1 MQTPHQSAATTP
13 FEPPAPQARPHTE
26 RHTDRLQRELENT
39 QQALTRANRENRQ
52 FKALLDHLPAMV
64 GYWDAA
70 KINRFANH
78 AYVDWFGKRPEDING
93 RHIRDLLGPHL
104 YGLNSPFMDLALAG
118 QPQRFERTITNPE
131 SGARRISL
139 SDYVP
144 HVEGGEIRGFFVMVS
159 DISAQKEAETQLQQ
173 LNADLTTSHSLL
185 RTLSAHNETRIENER
200 KHFAR
205 EVHDELGQVLTAL
218 RMDLLILEMRFC
230 KQNEELWAKVQEMQ
244 GTLNQAFQSIRD
256 VAGKL
261 RPAALDMGL
270 TEALRW
276 LSTEFSRKSGVPCDF
291 ETNSLGIPD
300 ERVSNVL
307 FRIVQE
313 SLTNITRYA
322 QASRVHVCLEW
333 ADAALHVSVQD
344 DGIGFDQ
351 TQTPTA
357 TGYGLL
363 GMRERALAL
372 GGEVRITS
380 APGQGTQIAV
390 RIPWQPALTGTTP

>member
-1 MQTPHQSAATTP
+1 
-13 FEPPAPQARPHTE
+13 
-26 RHTDRLQRELENT
+26 
-39 QQALTRANRENRQ
+39 
-52 FKALLDHLPAMV
+52 
-64 GYWDAA
+64 
-70 KINRFANH
+70 
-78 AYVDWFGKRPEDING
+78 
-93 RHIRDLLGPHL
+93 
-104 YGLNSPFMDLALAG
+104 
-118 QPQRFERTITNPE
+118 
-131 SGARRISL
+131 
-139 SDYVP
+139 
-144 HVEGGEIRGFFVMVS
+144 
-159 DISAQKEAETQLQQ
+159 LQQ
-173 LNADLTTSHSLL
+173 LNADLTASQSLL
-185 RTLSAHNETRIENER
+185 RTLSAHNEARIENER

-230 KQNEELWAKVQEMQ
+230 GQNQELWAKVQEMQ

-322 QASRVHVCLEW
+322 QASRVHICMEW

-351 TQTPTA
+351 TQTPTATA